1 MIAVSMR
8 KLILI
13 KHARPQVVDGIA
25 SHEWQLSEEGRKA
38 CTSLAEIIRQHDP
51 KVIVSSDEPKAQE
64 TGKLVAEALG
74 CPFETAPGLQEHDR
88 SNVPMM
94 RSSEFLSA
102 LALFFREP
110 NRRVLGRETADEAA
124 GRFDRAIDAI
134 LARHPEGNLA
144 VVTHGTVLAL
154 FTSEN
159 GGGDPFLLYR
169 QLGLPSVVVFSVP
182 DYRVLEKQ
190 ERIA

>member
-1 MIAVSMR
+1 MR

-13 KHARPQVVDGIA
+13 KHARPQVVDGVA
-25 SHEWQLSEEGRKA
+25 SHEWNLSEEGRSA
-38 CTSLAEIIRQHDP
+38 CNALAELVRQHDP
-51 KVIVSSDEPKAQE
+51 AVIITSDEPKAQE
-64 TGKLVAEALG
+64 TGRLVADALAK
-74 CPFETAPGLQEHDR
+74 PLETAPGLQEHDR

-102 LALFFREP
+102 LALFFKEP

-124 GRFDRAIDAI
+124 GRFAQAIEAV
-134 LARHPEGNLA
+134 LARHPEGNVA

-154 FTSEN
+154 FASEN
-159 GGGDPFLLYR
+159 GAGDPFLLYR
-169 QLGLPSVVVFSVP
+169 QLGLPSLLVFSVP
-182 DYRVLEKQ
+182 DFRVLQKQ